1 MIAYLHGI
9 LQTKNTEQIIIDVHG
24 IGYQVCVPLS
34 TFYKLPE
41 AGEEVKLLIHTSIR
55 EESWQLFGFWSAE
68 EKELFEL
75 LLGVT
80 KIGPKLARNILSHIS
95 TQELKSAILS
105 QDVTRMNAIPGIG
118 EKTARRLI
126 LELKD
131 KISSMVKNKAIVS
144 ASPGESLPA
153 SSQSSQPE
161 AEADIQSDAV
171 AALIS
176 LGYNRLMSE
185 RAVNQI
191 LQRET
196 NLSIEELI
204 KKALNRLA
212 G

>member
-9 LQTKNTEQIIIDVHG
+9 LQTKNTEQIIIDIHG

-41 AGEEVKLLIHTSIR
+41 TGAEVKLLIHPFIR

-68 EKELFEL
+68 EKALFEL

-95 TQELKSAILS
+95 TTELKSAILS
-105 QDVTRMNAIPGIG
+105 QNVTRMNAIPGIG
-118 EKTARRLI
+118 EKTAQRLI

-131 KISSMVKNKAIVS
+131 KISAKVKADAIII
-144 ASPGESLPA
+144 ASSSDSPPATSQPGES
-153 SSQSSQPE
+153 
-161 AEADIQSDAV
+161 EADIQNDAV
-171 AALIS
+171 SALIS
-176 LGYNRLMSE
+176 LGYNRLTSE

-196 NLSIEELI
+196 DLSIEELI

>member
-9 LQTKNTEQIIIDVHG
+9 LQTKNTEQIIIDVNG

-41 AGEEVKLLIHTSIR
+41 AGEKVKLLIHMCIR

-68 EKELFEL
+68 EKGLFEL

-95 TQELKSAILS
+95 TEELKSAILS
-105 QDVTRMNAIPGIG
+105 QNVTRMNAIPGIG

-131 KISSMVKNKAIVS
+131 KISAKVKNDAIIT
-144 ASPGESLPA
+144 A
-153 SSQSSQPE
+153 SSSDSPSASSQPE
-161 AEADIQSDAV
+161 TEADNQSDAT
-171 AALIS
+171 AALVS

-196 NLSIEELI
+196 DLSIEELI
-204 KKALNRLA
+204 KRALNRLS

>member
-9 LQTKNTEQIIIDVHG
+9 LQTKNTEQIIIDIHG

-41 AGEEVKLLIHTSIR
+41 TGAEVKLLIHTSIR
-55 EESWQLFGFWSAE
+55 EESWQLFGFWSLE

-95 TQELKSAILS
+95 TEELKSAILS
-105 QDVTRMNAIPGIG
+105 QNVTRMNAIPGIG

-131 KISSMVKNKAIVS
+131 KISAKAKADAIIS
-144 ASPGESLPA
+144 TSSSDSPPA
-153 SSQSSQPE
+153 SSHSEEDVQN
-161 AEADIQSDAV
+161 DAV
-171 AALIS
+171 AALIN
-176 LGYNRLMSE
+176 LGYNRLISE
-185 RAVNQI
+185 RAINQI
-191 LQRET
+191 LHRET

>member
-9 LQTKNTEQIIIDVHG
+9 LQTKSTEQIIIDIHG

-41 AGEEVKLLIHTSIR
+41 AGEEVKLLIHPFIR
-55 EESWQLFGFWSAE
+55 EDNWQLFGFWSAE
-68 EKELFEL
+68 EKTLFEL

-95 TQELKSAILS
+95 TEELKSAILS
-105 QDVTRMNAIPGIG
+105 QNVTRMNAIPGIG

-131 KISSMVKNKAIVS
+131 KLSAKAKADAIIN
-144 ASPGESLPA
+144 ASPGGSLPA
-153 SSQSSQPE
+153 SSQPE
-161 AEADIQSDAV
+161 AEVDIQSDVV

-176 LGYNRLMSE
+176 LGYNRLISE

>member
-9 LQTKNTEQIIIDVHG
+9 LQTKNTEQIIIDIHG
-24 IGYQVCVPLS
+24 IGYRVCIPLS
-34 TFYKLPE
+34 TYYKLPE
-41 AGEEVKLLIHTSIR
+41 TGGEVKLLIHTSIR

-95 TQELKSAILS
+95 TEELKSAIVS
-105 QDVTRMNAIPGIG
+105 QNVTRMSAIPGIG

-131 KISSMVKNKAIVS
+131 KLSSKGKSEAPPG
-144 ASPGESLPA
+144 APPGEPSPA
-153 SSQSSQPE
+153 SSQPQ
-161 AEADIQSDAV
+161 ADIQSDAV
-171 AALIS
+171 SALIS
-176 LGYNRLMSE
+176 LGYNRLTAE

-191 LQRET
+191 LQRGEGLT
-196 NLSIEELI
+196 IEELI
-204 KKALNRLA
+204 KRALNRLS

>member
-9 LQTKNTEQIIIDVHG
+9 LQTKNTELIIIDIHG

-41 AGEEVKLLIHTSIR
+41 VGEKVKLLIHPFIR
-55 EESWQLFGFWSAE
+55 EDNWQLFGFWSSE
-68 EKELFEL
+68 EKALFEL

-95 TQELKSAILS
+95 TTELKSAILS
-105 QDVTRMNAIPGIG
+105 QNVTRMNAIPGIG

-131 KISSMVKNKAIVS
+131 KISAKVKANAITS
-144 ASPGESLPA
+144 DIPGDSPPA
-153 SSQSSQPE
+153 SSQTEE
-161 AEADIQSDAV
+161 AEADIQNDAV
-171 AALIS
+171 SALIS
-176 LGYNRLMSE
+176 LGYNRLTSE

-196 NLSIEELI
+196 DLSIEELI

>member
-9 LQTKNTEQIIIDVHG
+9 LQTKNTEQIIIDVNG

-41 AGEEVKLLIHTSIR
+41 AGEKVKLLIHTSIR

-68 EKELFEL
+68 EKGLFEL

-95 TQELKSAILS
+95 TEELKSAILS
-105 QDVTRMNAIPGIG
+105 QNVTRMNAIPGIG

-131 KISSMVKNKAIVS
+131 KISAKVKNDAIIN
-144 ASPGESLPA
+144 ASSSDSPPA
-153 SSQSSQPE
+153 SSQPESGSGYSKRCGLCPDQPGVQSVDVRAGSQP
-161 AEADIQSDAV
+161 DSPKGNG
-171 AALIS
+171 S
-176 LGYNRLMSE
+176 LD
-185 RAVNQI
+185 
-191 LQRET
+191 
-196 NLSIEELI
+196 
-204 KKALNRLA
+204 
-212 G
+212 